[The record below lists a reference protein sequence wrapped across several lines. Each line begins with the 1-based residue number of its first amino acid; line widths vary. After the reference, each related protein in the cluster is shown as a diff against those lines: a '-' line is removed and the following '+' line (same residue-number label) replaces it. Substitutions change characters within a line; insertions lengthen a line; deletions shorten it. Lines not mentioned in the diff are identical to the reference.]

1 MRVRSIDGTGDW
13 VFGTGLSAYKDLNDS
28 VQQRLLCRLKEWNG
42 DCWFDIDAGVD
53 FVNYSKNQDL
63 FDMQIKA
70 IILNTDDVL
79 QITSYQS
86 TLNSDRSFSIE
97 FEVQTR
103 FSQSVLLS
111 IDL

>member
-1 MRVRSIDGTGDW
+1 LI
-13 VFGTGLSAYKDLNDS
+13 
-28 VQQRLLCRLKEWNG
+28 
-42 DCWFDIDAGVD
+42 
-53 FVNYSKNQDL
+53 
-63 FDMQIKA
+63 DMQIKA

-103 FSQSVLLS
+103 FSQSVLLN
-111 IDL
+111 INL